1 MKYPKNY
8 LEEIKLRLKVS
19 QVVGKTVKLKRR
31 GKEFIGLSPFTNE
44 KTPSFTV
51 SDEKGFYHCFSS
63 GQHGNIFDFIM
74 KTQSLKF
81 GESVRQLASQA
92 GMQPY
97 KFTNFDVG
105 KEKRYE
111 IYKNILKDYTDHHHK
126 LIYESNSVA
135 LNYLKNRGI
144 SKEIISEFQIGFVPD
159 NSDYYNQLSKK
170 FNNEEILKT
179 GLFYKNEN
187 YNKFVNRFHSRIIF
201 PIKNIVG
208 DVIAFGG
215 RIIQD
220 KKTAKYINSPE
231 TEFYKKGRHMF
242 NLDKA
247 KSAPNRNQEVIIV
260 EGYMDVISIY
270 SSGIKNVV
278 SNSGIALTES
288 QINLIWRF
296 FSYPIVCLDGDISG
310 QQAALRIAES
320 LLPYIKEDNKIGFAT
335 LSNGIDPD
343 DYIKEKGKENFEK
356 FIKNNLSI
364 EEFIWRIYLNNLDR
378 SDPFSITKFEKKF
391 KNLCQSIK
399 DQTLKKYVLEHY
411 LEKIRNLT
419 PLQRY
424 GKRKKINN
432 YKILN
437 ETKKI
442 AIAREHLT
450 KEEIKEYSILYIM
463 YNYPEIIFP
472 RSEIFKDIKFSTK
485 SLNSLKSELLNLISK
500 DNYDKKNI
508 LNLKQKYSNL
518 IDDINQNSFIKNIF
532 LKKNENQQ
540 IELLNEIL
548 KELNEIKFSKKID
561 ELENKLIKEFDEKS
575 YSDLMVL
582 KSQINKE

>member
-1 MKYPKNY
+1 M
-8 LEEIKLRLKVS
+8 
-19 QVVGKTVKLKRR
+19 
-31 GKEFIGLSPFTNE
+31 
-44 KTPSFTV
+44 
-51 SDEKGFYHCFSS
+51 
-63 GQHGNIFDFIM
+63 
-74 KTQSLKF
+74 
-81 GESVRQLASQA
+81 
-92 GMQPY
+92 
-97 KFTNFDVG
+97 
-105 KEKRYE
+105 
-111 IYKNILKDYTDHHHK
+111 
-126 LIYESNSVA
+126 
-135 LNYLKNRGI
+135 
-144 SKEIISEFQIGFVPD
+144 
-159 NSDYYNQLSKK
+159 SKK

-201 PIKNIVG
+201 PIKNIIG

>member
-97 KFTNFDVG
+97 KFTNFDVE

-144 SKEIISEFQIGFVPD
+144 SKEIISEFKIGFVPD

-463 YNYPEIIFP
+463 YNYSDIISP
-472 RSEIFKDIKFSTK
+472 RIEIFK
-485 SLNSLKSELLNLISK
+485 
-500 DNYDKKNI
+500 
-508 LNLKQKYSNL
+508 
-518 IDDINQNSFIKNIF
+518 
-532 LKKNENQQ
+532 
-540 IELLNEIL
+540 EI
-548 KELNEIKFSKKID
+548 
-561 ELENKLIKEFDEKS
+561 
-575 YSDLMVL
+575 
-582 KSQINKE
+582 